1 MGIIR
6 FLLAF
11 CVVFAHFPIENTY
24 FLNAT
29 FAVQTFYIFSGF
41 YITLILQNNNYNSY
55 KEFILSRYLRLFP
68 IYFTCII
75 ITFVANKG
83 NTIYGTNIVSDKLNF
98 FPSVLIIFTNITMFL
113 QDLLMFIGINNGS
126 LNFVTNFENSY
137 PLPLYK
143 YLYVPQGW
151 TLGLELTFYLVAPFL
166 LNKINIKKI
175 IIIIFIS
182 LSLRVLLIYN
192 GLIFDPWNYRFF
204 PNEIIFF
211 LLGSVSYLMFVKKKI
226 FKKTVSFFCF
236 FLIIFFLIFYNKIKL
251 YTTDYIFIFLYFFI
265 IISIPSIFNLTKYNS
280 LDRFFGNLSY
290 PIYCSHFIA
299 IGFCIKV
306 LNIDRNQSYISGLLV
321 LISVLLLS
329 AILNKYLQAPVDK
342 FRKKFKKGKIPINN

>member
-11 CVVFAHFPIENTY
+11 CVVFTHFPIQNTY
-24 FLNAT
+24 FLNAP

-68 IYFTCII
+68 IYFACVI

-83 NTIYGTNIVSDKLNF
+83 NTIYGSNIFEDGLNF
-98 FPSVLIIFTNITMFL
+98 FPSILIIFTNITMFF
-113 QDLLMFIGINNGS
+113 QDLLMFLGISNES
-126 LNFVTNFENSY
+126 LIFVTNFENSY
-137 PLPLYK
+137 PKPLYK

-175 IIIIFIS
+175 IIIILIS
-182 LSLRVLLIYN
+182 ISIRVLLIYN
-192 GLIFDPWNYRFF
+192 SLIFDPWNYRFF

-211 LLGSVSYLMFVKKKI
+211 LFGSISYLMFVKKKNLP
-226 FKKTVSFFCF
+226 KTMSTVCF
-236 FLIIFFLIFYNKIKL
+236 FLIIFFVIFYDKIKF
-251 YTTDYIFIFLYFFI
+251 YTTDYIFILFYFFI
-265 IISIPSIFNLTKYNS
+265 IASLSSIFNLTKNNS

-290 PIYCSHFIA
+290 PIYCSHFIG
-299 IGFCIKV
+299 IGFCMKILK
-306 LNIDRNQSYISGLLV
+306 IERNQSYISGLLV
-321 LISVLLLS
+321 LISVLILS
-329 AILNKYLQAPVDK
+329 LFLNKYLQVPIDK
-342 FRKKFKKGKIPINN
+342 FRKNLKRQSINN